1 MTNRVMKG
9 DAAMV
14 QAIIEVATIGLL
26 TGLVGIIWMI
36 VRHSFDG
43 DH

>member
-1 MTNRVMKG
+1 MTDRVMKG

-14 QAIIEVATIGLL
+14 QVIIEVAIIGLL

-36 VRHSFDG
+36 VRHNFDG

>member
-1 MTNRVMKG
+1 M
-9 DAAMV
+9 A
-14 QAIIEVATIGLL
+14 QAITEIGIVGLL
-26 TGLVGIIWMI
+26 TGVVGIIWMI